1 MLTTLLYNG
10 EIIIKHN
17 FFTVYIYYFLP
28 TRPTTFNPTTQ
39 TYTASIVIYSVHTY
53 INISIKVI
61 MLNNVPKTA
70 NL

>member
-17 FFTVYIYYFLP
+17 TFFTVYIYYFLP

-39 TYTASIVIYSVHTY
+39 TYTASTSHI
-53 INISIKVI
+53 
-61 MLNNVPKTA
+61 
-70 NL
+70 

>member
-17 FFTVYIYYFLP
+17 TFFTVYIYYFLP

-39 TYTASIVIYSVHTY
+39 TYTASTSHIQCTY
-53 INISIKVI
+53 IYKYFY
-61 MLNNVPKTA
+61 
-70 NL
+70 